1 MSNVKIKKS
10 VLQSI
15 IKKSLS
21 ESGLHSDPSR
31 RLVVGPDSSSLPSM
45 LPLTP
50 SDRMATQLEVERPPV
65 EDPEYVPMNSKELGL
80 ALQALAEMIPADN
93 VAEAYRDF
101 QSVIEKI
108 NDESQEDDELDHMG
122 GSPDFEDEDEDE
134 DMSVDAQLESVRR
147 KNRRFDMLL
156 REAEGKGGPKARLRG
171 QGGSG
176 KHNEDPEALA
186 AIERMKDYKPKADED
201 PKTRKEQMAAF
212 GKWLARKGI
221 ITPSTREGFSDKFKE
236 FLRDE
241 KYQLPGREDVAT
253 MMRDRSNDEP
263 GDRVGD
269 LSDPFKLTPNTSVTQ
284 ILLRYIEVCDKY
296 NIHRLQAG
304 LLSDLVDGK
313 SITKDELET
322 FLKSINDS
330 FLNDKAMYK
339 EWQKAF
345 KGGINDASIL
355 ADFIR
360 KFSDPSEDSASTSN
374 KEDKFS
380 WRAQFKHFG
389 YAAESGLRQAFIK
402 DVESLFKLKNIV
414 FPDDDANEIE
424 SSTSE
429 AFETA
434 LTDPDNKRFLNA
446 LFDEEGIQEYIE
458 AIGNLNYNYESSDLY
473 RNFRGIV
480 GYEILSKIAE
490 LNFKPHN
497 GKPGRQIAK
506 AFISDQLPAPPGSKE
521 AETDGPLT
529 SDERKQLESIAT
541 DGTYLDFFK
550 EFVEEHKADK
560 YKNLLTGAAILTGE
574 TLDVE
579 EYGNHIEPA
588 FATLKQL
595 TSGKKPPDV
604 AIKRTVDTDS
614 PEGQAYIDSVKTASK
629 QPKRT

>member
-108 NDESQEDDELDHMG
+108 NDESQKDDELDHMG
-122 GSPDFEDEDEDE
+122 GSPDFEDEDEDI
-134 DMSVDAQLESVRR
+134 SVDAQLESVRR

-171 QGGSG
+171 QSGSS
-176 KHNEDPEALA
+176 KRNEDPEALA
-186 AIERMKDYKPKADED
+186 ALERMKDYKPKADED

-212 GKWLARKGI
+212 GKWLVRKGI
-221 ITPSTREGFSDKFKE
+221 TTPSTREGFSDKFKE
-236 FLRDE
+236 FMRDE
-241 KYQLPGREDVAT
+241 RYQLPGREDAAA
-253 MMRDRSNDEP
+253 MMRDRSNDEE
-263 GDRVGD
+263 GDRGEA
-269 LSDPFKLTPNTSVTQ
+269 SDDEEFKLTPNVSVTQ
-284 ILLRYIEVCDKY
+284 ILLRYPEVCDEFK
-296 NIHRLQAG
+296 IDKSRRA
-304 LLSDLVDGK
+304 LLSDLIDGG
-313 SITKDELET
+313 SITKKELIT
-322 FLKSINDS
+322 FLDAINDT
-330 FLNDKAMYK
+330 FLNDKGMK
-339 EWQKAF
+339 RAF
-345 KGGINDASIL
+345 NSAFNAGKVDASRP
-355 ADFIR
+355 AEFIR
-360 KFSDPSEDSASTSN
+360 KFSDEKETSASSSDT
-374 KEDKFS
+374 DQKFS
-380 WRAQFKHFG
+380 WRAQFKRFG

-424 SSTSE
+424 ASSSE
-429 AFETA
+429 AFENA
-434 LTDPDNKRFLNA
+434 LNDPDNKRLLNA

-458 AIGNLNYNYESSDLY
+458 AIGNLDYNYESSDLY
-473 RNFRGIV
+473 RNFRGII
-480 GYEILSKIAE
+480 GYEVLSKIAE
-490 LNFKPHN
+490 LNFKPRN

-529 SDERKQLESIAT
+529 PDERKQLESIAT
-541 DGTYLDFFK
+541 DGTFLDFFV

-560 YKNLLTGAAILTGE
+560 YKNLLTGAAILTGDD
-574 TLDVE
+574 LDVE
-579 EYGNHIEPA
+579 EYGAHIEPA

-629 QPKRT
+629 QPKRK

>member
-1 MSNVKIKKS
+1 
-10 VLQSI
+10 
-15 IKKSLS
+15 
-21 ESGLHSDPSR
+21 
-31 RLVVGPDSSSLPSM
+31 
-45 LPLTP
+45 
-50 SDRMATQLEVERPPV
+50 
-65 EDPEYVPMNSKELGL
+65 
-80 ALQALAEMIPADN
+80 
-93 VAEAYRDF
+93 
-101 QSVIEKI
+101 
-108 NDESQEDDELDHMG
+108 
-122 GSPDFEDEDEDE
+122 
-134 DMSVDAQLESVRR
+134 
-147 KNRRFDMLL
+147 
-156 REAEGKGGPKARLRG
+156 
-171 QGGSG
+171 
-176 KHNEDPEALA
+176 
-186 AIERMKDYKPKADED
+186 
-201 PKTRKEQMAAF
+201 MAAF
-212 GKWLARKGI
+212 GKWLVRKGI
-221 ITPSTREGFSDKFKE
+221 TTPSTREGFSDKFKE

-241 KYQLPGREDVAT
+241 KYQLPGRDDVAA
-253 MMRDRSNDEP
+253 MMRDRSNDEV
-263 GDRVGD
+263 GDRSED
-269 LSDPFKLTPNTSVTQ
+269 LSDPEKFKLSNTTSVYQ
-284 ILLRYIEVCDKY
+284 MLQRYPEVCDKY
-296 NIHRLQAG
+296 NIQRLQAG
-304 LLSDLVDGK
+304 LLSDLVDGR

-360 KFSDPSEDSASTSN
+360 KFSDPSEASTSIGN

-380 WRAQFKHFG
+380 WRAQFKRFG

-424 SSTSE
+424 SSASE

-434 LTDPDNKRFLNA
+434 LTDLDNERFLKA
-446 LFDEEGIQEYIE
+446 LFDEEGIQEYIK
-458 AIGNLNYNYESSDLY
+458 AIENPDAYEGSDLY
-473 RNFRGIV
+473 RNFRGII

-490 LNFKPHN
+490 LNFKPRN

-529 SDERKQLESIAT
+529 PDERKQLESIAT
-541 DGTYLDFFK
+541 DGTYLDFFE

-574 TLDVE
+574 DLDVE
-579 EYGNHIEPA
+579 EYGAHIEPA

-629 QPKRT
+629 QPKRK

>member
-50 SDRMATQLEVERPPV
+50 SDRMSTQLEVERPPV

-108 NDESQEDDELDHMG
+108 NDESQKDDELDHMG
-122 GSPDFEDEDEDE
+122 GSPDFEDE

-147 KNRRFDMLL
+147 KNRSFDMLL

-176 KHNEDPEALA
+176 KRNEDPEALA
-186 AIERMKDYKPKADED
+186 ALERMKDYKPKADED

-212 GKWLARKGI
+212 GKWLVRKGI
-221 ITPSTREGFSDKFKE
+221 TTPSTREGFSDKFKE

-241 KYQLPGREDVAT
+241 RYQLPGREDVAA

-263 GDRVGD
+263 GDREEV
-269 LSDPFKLTPNTSVTQ
+269 SDDEKFKLTPSISVTQ
-284 ILLRYIEVCDKY
+284 ILLRYPEVCDEFRIDKS
-296 NIHRLQAG
+296 RRA
-304 LLSDLVDGK
+304 LLSDLIDGG
-313 SITKDELET
+313 SITKKELIT
-322 FLKSINDS
+322 FLDAINDT
-330 FLNDKAMYK
+330 FLNDKSMK
-339 EWQKAF
+339 SAF
-345 KGGINDASIL
+345 NSAFNAGKVDASRP
-355 ADFIR
+355 AEFIR
-360 KFSDPSEDSASTSN
+360 KFSDEKETSASSSGT
-374 KEDKFS
+374 DQKFS
-380 WRAQFKHFG
+380 WRAQFKRFG

-402 DVESLFKLKNIV
+402 DVESLLKLKSIV
-414 FPDDDANEIE
+414 FPDDDASEIE
-424 SSTSE
+424 SSISE

-434 LTDPDNKRFLNA
+434 LTDPDNKEFLYA
-446 LFDEEGIQEYIE
+446 LFDEEGIKEYIKAIENPKDYE
-458 AIGNLNYNYESSDLY
+458 ASDLY
-473 RNFRGIV
+473 LNFRGII
-480 GYEILSKIAE
+480 GYEVISKIAE
-490 LNFKPHN
+490 LNFKSRN
-497 GKPGRQIAK
+497 GKPGRVISK
-506 AFISDQLPAPPGSKE
+506 AFISPQLPAPPGSKE
-521 AETDGPLT
+521 AETDGEPT
-529 SDERKQLESIAT
+529 PDERKQLESIAT
-541 DGTYLDFFK
+541 DGTFK
-550 EFVEEHKADK
+550 EFFDEFIEEHKADK

-574 TLDVE
+574 DLDVE
-579 EYGNHIEPA
+579 EYGNYIEPA

-604 AIKRTVDTDS
+604 AVKRTVDTDS
-614 PEGQAYIDSVKTASK
+614 PEGQEYIAGLKTASK
-629 QPKRT
+629 PKRK